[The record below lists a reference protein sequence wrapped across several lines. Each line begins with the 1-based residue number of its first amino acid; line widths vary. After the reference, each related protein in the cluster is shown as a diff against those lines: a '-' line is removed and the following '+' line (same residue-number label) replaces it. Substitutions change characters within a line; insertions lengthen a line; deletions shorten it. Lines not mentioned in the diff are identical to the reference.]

1 MFKQGAQA
9 LRAWIRDGSALAR
22 ALAREELRR
31 AGFVPREDMERLET
45 ALARLEQEMA
55 ALRRARARQQAI
67 SAEADLDVDLE
78 LEGDDGTGDGA

>member
-9 LRAWIRDGSALAR
+9 LRAWIKDGSALAR

-67 SAEADLDVDLE
+67 SAEADLDLE
-78 LEGDDGTGDGA
+78 LGEDDGTGDGA